1 MQNFVIEMLP
11 NVITTEPV
19 TYLLIVKFLSESG
32 FEDYGLITWEL
43 WLQNVQLMSWI
54 NRNLND
60 QALIL
65 VY

>member
-32 FEDYGLITWEL
+32 FEDYGLITWEF

-65 VY
+65 V